1 MNNQELMHYGI
12 LGMKWGVRRNR
23 KQSSSSSSSKKKSS
37 RVSDDYAEY
46 QKLKSRKPSSLS
58 NSELKKLNERMNLE
72 QNYRRLNPST
82 IRKGLGIATVTATTL
97 GTIANLYNNYS
108 QVVNIG
114 KKILKK

>member
-1 MNNQELMHYGI
+1 MNEQELMHYGV

-23 KQSSSSSSSKKKSS
+23 RKSSSSSSSKKKSS

-46 QKLKSRKPSSLS
+46 QKLKKRKPSSLS
-58 NSELKKLNERMNLE
+58 NNELRKLNDRMNLE

-82 IRKGLGIATVTATTL
+82 VSKGLAIATTTAAAL
-97 GTIANLYNNYS
+97 GTVANLYNNYN
-108 QVVNIG
+108 QVINIG